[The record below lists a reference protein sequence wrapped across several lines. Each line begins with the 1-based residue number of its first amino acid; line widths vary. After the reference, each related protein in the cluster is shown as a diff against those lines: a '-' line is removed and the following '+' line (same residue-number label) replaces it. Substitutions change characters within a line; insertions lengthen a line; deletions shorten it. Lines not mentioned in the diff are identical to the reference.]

1 MTEPAVTA
9 PLRYTLTT
17 FPPVLTRA
25 APGRPHQG
33 RLEITVTR
41 DREAAKTN
49 AVCRGVTVEVPTGK
63 APEALTNRPD
73 HIDATYAAPRGR
85 TWHIRKST
93 SHTDRTVFICTPEN
107 PRHEAVFD
115 DTATFTLILDR
126 IPLTGSP
133 GTVTLHITDDT
144 TTGSG
149 TYTRRRTDLPLT
161 LQRAADGPS

>member
-17 FPPVLTRA
+17 FPPVLTQA
-25 APGRPHQG
+25 APGHPRQG
-33 RLEITVTR
+33 RLEIAVTR
-41 DREAAKTN
+41 DPEAVRTN
-49 AVCRGVTVEVPTGK
+49 AGCRGITVEVPTGNGPK
-63 APEALTNRPD
+63 ALTNRPD
-73 HIDATYAAPRGR
+73 RIDATYAAPRGR

-93 SHTDRTVFICTPEN
+93 SHSDRTVFVCTPEN

-133 GTVTLHITDDT
+133 DTVTVRITDET
-144 TTGSG
+144 ATGSG
-149 TYTRRRTDLPLT
+149 TYTRRGTDLPLA
-161 LQRAADGPS
+161 LRRAPDGRS